1 MPINPIELQ
10 KALKGLDYPAS
21 KDAILELAD
30 QNGVDEDIRSAL
42 DGIPDKQYEDPTEIN
57 GAVGSGD

>member
-21 KDAILELAD
+21 KDEIVELASK
-30 QNGVDEDIRSAL
+30 NGVGDDIRAAL
-42 DGIPDKQYEDPTEIN
+42 EGLPDKQYDDPTDVNE
-57 GAVGSGD
+57 AVGSGD